1 MVISNQVLDGQGF
14 KVNIMYQPNLE
25 EVIANLVK
33 ETLNESQVR
42 DIVGAPSIEESESC
56 ACGDKLEEC
65 KDSYEHMTHGV

>member
-14 KVNIMYQPNLE
+14 KENIMYQPNLE

-33 ETLNESQVR
+33 ETLTESQVR
-42 DIVGAPSIEESESC
+42 DIVGAPSIEESETC
-56 ACGDKLEEC
+56 TCGDKLEEC